1 MKALLIPIAIAM
13 TPLLAVTQV
22 HAQASA
28 PAKPKAKPAPGK
40 NKKLAHSAQK
50 AVEEVTPIEEDTT
63 TQLNDEEIATAK
75 QVYVGDLPCELG
87 EKVRVTP
94 MKRAGFFMVS
104 TKHYRFRMHP
114 VESRTGAI
122 RLEDPQRGA
131 MWLQLGNKSMLMSQ
145 KLGQRLADECQ
156 SPEQITYAEKLKAN
170 PLPSILDSTPG
181 PQSTSTIK
189 QPGG

>member
-1 MKALLIPIAIAM
+1 MRALLIPIAIAM
-13 TPLLAVTQV
+13 TPVLAIPQA
-22 HAQASA
+22 HAQT
-28 PAKPKAKPAPGK
+28 KPAPGK

-50 AVEEVTPIEEDTT
+50 AVEEVTPIDEDNT
-63 TQLNDEEIATAK
+63 TQLNDEELAVAK
-75 QVYVGDLPCELG
+75 NVYVGDLPCELG
-87 EKVRVTP
+87 AKVKITP
-94 MKRAGFFMVS
+94 MKRAGFFMIS
-104 TKHYRFRMHP
+104 TKNYRFRMHP

-181 PQSTSTIK
+181 PQSTSTLK
-189 QPGG
+189 QPGS